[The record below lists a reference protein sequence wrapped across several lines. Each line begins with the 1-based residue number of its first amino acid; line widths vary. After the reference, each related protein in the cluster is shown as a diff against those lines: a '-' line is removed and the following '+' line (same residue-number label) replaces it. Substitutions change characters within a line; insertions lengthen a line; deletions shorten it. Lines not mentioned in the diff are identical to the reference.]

1 MGIIVDL
8 IIILLFF
15 ACIYGGYKR
24 GLANC
29 LLKVLTSVL
38 AIIIALVLYKPFV
51 NFIIKNTTIDD
62 NIALSI
68 EKIVNQNSNE
78 ENGENGNEKV
88 INDDSGIPKPI
99 ANYINSNV
107 KNAVNEKKSEAIS
120 EVSKNASV
128 LIVNIAG
135 IIIIYI
141 IAKIILKILTVF
153 TDIVSKLP
161 IIKQCNQLGGII
173 YGILEAF
180 IILLIIFTII
190 SCLVPLIGDYT
201 ISNIILQSSIG
212 RILYN
217 NNIFL
222 NLIF

>member
-8 IIILLFF
+8 IIILIFF

-51 NFIIKNTTIDD
+51 NFIIQNTTIDD
-62 NIALSI
+62 NIALSL
-68 EKIVNQNSNE
+68 EKIIYQNSNNNS
-78 ENGENGNEKV
+78 ENNNEKV
-88 INDDSGIPKPI
+88 IDDNGEIPKPI
-99 ANYINSNV
+99 AKYINSNV
-107 KNAVNEKKSEAIS
+107 KNSIDEKKAEAIS
-120 EVSKNASV
+120 EASKNAAV
-128 LIVNIAG
+128 LIVNIVG
-135 IIIIYI
+135 VIIIYI
-141 IAKIILKILTVF
+141 IAKILLKILTVF

-161 IIKQCNQLGGII
+161 IIKQCNELGGII

-180 IILLIIFTII
+180 VILLIVFTII
-190 SCLVPLIGDYT
+190 SFVTPLIGDYT
-201 ISNIILQSSIG
+201 ICDIILQSNIG
-212 RILYN
+212 KLLYN

>member
-78 ENGENGNEKV
+78 EDGENG
-88 INDDSGIPKPI
+88 NDDSGIPKPI